1 MLTPTARLLE
11 FLELLQAKPLIT
23 GREISDRLGIDPRT
37 VRRYVEA
44 LQNLG
49 IPVEGQRGVG
59 GGYRIRPGYRLPPLM
74 LTDDE
79 AVAVA
84 LGVQA
89 AGRLGLS
96 GSEDAADGA
105 LAKIHRVLPDG
116 LRRRVEAL
124 EATLD
129 FTSSARRGAPVS
141 GETVLLLAYATR
153 RKRRLRT
160 TYRAFSGDETR
171 RELSPHGLVVHSG
184 RWYLAAHD
192 HLRDDLRTFRVD
204 RMLRVRVT
212 DEAADDPPESFDA
225 VTYVS
230 TSLARAPWG
239 WEVEV
244 VLELPI
250 DAALRRVPSTLAEL
264 ADQDGGTVLRMRAD
278 SLDSAATVLAGLGC
292 TFKIR
297 KPDELRA
304 SVRALGQ
311 RLTRSA

>member
-11 FLELLQAKPLIT
+11 LLELLQAQPLIT
-23 GREISDRLGIDPRT
+23 GREIADRLEIDSRT

-96 GSEDAADGA
+96 GSSEAVDGA
-105 LAKIHRVLPDG
+105 LLKIHRVLPDG

-129 FTSSARRGAPVS
+129 FTSSARRGAPVR
-141 GETVLLLAYATR
+141 GETVLLLADDGASARLWRPDTQSGPVTVRGLDFRMSRRAGRVRTFNLSAKIGRDTPLIGDIRTRVANGKPVLYIETNDAGALFRFTERIFDLVLRGYAWTLRQTLRFRTGMR
-153 RKRRLRT
+153 RKEGCQRR
-160 TYRAFSGDETR
+160 
-171 RELSPHGLVVHSG
+171 
-184 RWYLAAHD
+184 AH
-192 HLRDDLRTFRVD
+192 
-204 RMLRVRVT
+204 
-212 DEAADDPPESFDA
+212 
-225 VTYVS
+225 
-230 TSLARAPWG
+230 
-239 WEVEV
+239 
-244 VLELPI
+244 
-250 DAALRRVPSTLAEL
+250 
-264 ADQDGGTVLRMRAD
+264 
-278 SLDSAATVLAGLGC
+278 
-292 TFKIR
+292 
-297 KPDELRA
+297 
-304 SVRALGQ
+304 
-311 RLTRSA
+311 